1 MSVFGTLFSRKQT
14 CPNCNQ
20 KSNPIARQGNW
31 EVSGRM
37 GNATVIKCT
46 KCGAGLIMG
55 MVSDRYITPYEMEKM
70 ERERDVSINRF

>member
-14 CPNCNQ
+14 CPNCKQ
-20 KSNPIARQGNW
+20 RSSPIARQGNW

-46 KCGAGLIMG
+46 KCGAGLVMG
-55 MVSDRYITPYEMEKM
+55 MTSDKCISPTEMEKM
-70 ERERDVSINRF
+70 EKDRDMIINRF